1 MRFVCLIALLVSG
14 VSGEMSG
21 CVADSD
27 GSRTCHGSFAS
38 GDVTSLLQMQTR
50 QQDAEEHDDKL
61 VAGSAKVTRRCL
73 DQDAVDHF
81 DPDCVMGD
89 WTDWGDCTKTCGSGT
104 RSRSRKEISGPADGG
119 KCGCHEEAETCNS
132 KECTVDCQM
141 GEWSAWTACSKTCGG
156 GTSSRSRE
164 VLSTPDVQGLCDCT
178 KEAKACNKDDCVPIV
193 IPNDV
198 TTPAP
203 VPTTPVPGV
212 KLCVNV
218 REAVNFE
225 NKIESAMVKL
235 GEKEEK
241 QSDSQ
246 GDACWDNVADGDY
259 TLVATHKDYVKF
271 TEKVSFVVSHT
282 DVYGVDMVK
291 ETTGDWVIILKWGE
305 EGMVD
310 LDAYTWTD
318 PLESA
323 CKVAY
328 NQRDVTCKGIHGKL
342 DQDHCFEVME
352 NDKVKYTC
360 TDGHSKGA
368 KPETTTLTG
377 VDGVDGEVVFQ
388 VANYWGSQMCY
399 QESGADLPT
408 PEFPKEDIL
417 NNVKGVFK
425 QSKAEVTVYH
435 GDQLVA
441 TFNAAND
448 GHWMWSDFQCTN
460 PNASAEEWWLFSI
473 NRMTGTVTPCD
484 CTNNGGPGYC
494 GGCGGR

>member
-1 MRFVCLIALLVSG
+1 MRFACVLAFLVSG
-14 VSGEMSG
+14 ASGEISG
-21 CVADSD
+21 CVVDPD
-27 GSRTCHGSFAS
+27 GSHTCHGDLPL
-38 GDVTSLLQMQTR
+38 GDVTSLLQVQKR
-50 QQDAEEHDDKL
+50 QQDAEEQEDRL
-61 VAGSAKVTRRCL
+61 VAGTVTVTRRCSGQYGSVP
-73 DQDAVDHF
+73 DN
-81 DPDCVMGD
+81 PDCEMGD
-89 WTDWGDCTKTCGSGT
+89 WSGWGSCTKTCGSGT
-104 RSRSRKEISGPADGG
+104 RTRSRTVTSAPDGAE
-119 KCGCHEEAETCNS
+119 CGCLEETETCNS
-132 KECTVDCQM
+132 NKCDEPIGPAGDTTTEAPVDP
-141 GEWSAWTACSKTCGG
+141 AG
-156 GTSSRSRE
+156 GT
-164 VLSTPDVQGLCDCT
+164 
-178 KEAKACNKDDCVPIV
+178 
-193 IPNDV
+193 
-198 TTPAP
+198 
-203 VPTTPVPGV
+203 
-212 KLCVNV
+212 LCVNV
-218 REAVNFE
+218 REAVDFN
-225 NKIESAMVKL
+225 NKIENAMVKL

-241 QSDSQ
+241 QSDNK
-246 GDACWDNVADGDY
+246 GDVCWDDVADGDF

-318 PLESA
+318 PLNSA

-484 CTNNGGPGYC
+484 CTTNGGPGYC